1 MAIAGEIQYKVVV
14 DTKSLKSGLND
25 ADNAVG
31 GFADKMAKLGIGIAK
46 TLGKVVAA
54 GAAAATT
61 AIVGMTKAA
70 VEGYAE
76 LEQLQGGVEKIFGDE
91 AAQMVIDNANNAFR
105 TAGVS
110 ANEYLN
116 GVMNFSSS
124 LMQSVGG
131 DAEEAARIADMAFQD
146 MSDNMN
152 TFGTNMESIQNAY
165 QGFAKQNYTMLD
177 NLKLGYGGTK
187 QEMERLLADAEKLT
201 GIHYNINEL
210 DDVYKAI
217 HAIQKETNITGTTAE
232 EAMGTVSGSFGMLK
246 AAWQNALTGMADSNA
261 NFEQLIVNL
270 IESAEAFAKNIVPVI
285 STAIQGVA
293 QMVTQLLPVILEQI
307 TPLFEALLP
316 AVLEATQNL
325 ITGLVEALPT
335 LLQTLLNS
343 IPMVVSAVM
352 SIFQAIMQSLPQIL
366 SVIVQVILAIAQE
379 LVKPENLNIIFQS
392 ALELLMGLV
401 QAIPDLINAL
411 AVALPDILSSIITF
425 LLDPANFAKLVEA
438 SIQLF
443 MALVMATPQILGALF
458 SAFSNLFTTLWQK
471 LKGVFQNF
479 AGNFGNAIGQIF
491 KNAIN
496 GVIGF
501 IESVIRGPINA
512 VNGFIGVINAI
523 PGVSIGYLN
532 APTLPRLASGGI
544 VGSGGSII
552 MAGEGGED
560 EWVVPESKMADMV
573 DKMNAE
579 RGSLGGVTINIQG
592 VFATSEADQRRV
604 AEQIYSKL
612 EEINRSRMGAY
623 LS

>member
-25 ADNAVG
+25 ADSEVG
-31 GFADKMAKLGIGIAK
+31 SFADKMGKLGIGIAK
-46 TLGKVVAA
+46 TFGKAIAA
-54 GAAAATT
+54 GVATATT
-61 AIVGMTKAA
+61 AIVGLTKTAT
-70 VEGYAE
+70 ESFAE
-76 LEQLQGGVEKIFGDE
+76 YEQLVGGVQKIFGEDV
-91 AAQMVIDNANNAFR
+91 AQTVFENADNAFR

-110 ANEYLN
+110 ANKYMT
-116 GVMNFSSS
+116 GVMNFSAS
-124 LMQSVGG
+124 LLQSVGG
-131 DAEEAARIADMAFQD
+131 DAAEAARVADMAFRD

-152 TFGTNMESIQNAY
+152 TFGTDMESIQNAY

-201 GIHYNINEL
+201 GIHYDINEL
-210 DDVYKAI
+210 DDVYNAI
-217 HAIQKETNITGTTAE
+217 HAIQVETKIAGTTE
-232 EAMGTVSGSFGMLK
+232 REAVETISGSFGMLK
-246 AAWQNALTGMADSNA
+246 ASWQNVLTGMADGTKDFDA
-261 NFEQLIVNL
+261 LIGNL
-270 IESAEAFAKNIVPVI
+270 VESAETFAKNIVPTIGV
-285 STAIQGVA
+285 AIQGA
-293 QMVTQLLPVILEQI
+293 ANLITELLPIILEQI
-307 TPLFEALLP
+307 NPLFEALLP
-316 AVLEATQNL
+316 AALEATQSL
-325 ITGLVEALPT
+325 ITGLVEALPM

-343 IPMVVSAVM
+343 IPMVISAVM
-352 SIFQAIMQSLPQIL
+352 SIFQAVLQSLPQFL
-366 SVIVQVILAIAQE
+366 SVIVQLVLAIAQE

-392 ALELLMGLV
+392 ALDLLMGLI
-401 QAIPDLINAL
+401 QAIPDIINAL

-438 SIQLF
+438 AIQLF

-501 IESVIRGPINA
+501 IESAIRGPINA